1 MPTAEKLDLYKL
13 HQAEYIAPRKPA
25 LVVTKPAVYLA
36 AAGQGA
42 PASAE
47 FQDKVGAIYSVA
59 FTVKMAK
66 KFAGQDYKVCHL
78 EGLWSMG
85 QSSANMSAQPPET
98 WNWKLLIRVPEFI
111 RSADVKAAIE
121 ALAKRGKG
129 LGPAE
134 VRLEKINEGTCVQM
148 LHVGPYATEEGTI
161 AQMLDFAAQQG
172 LVIHG
177 LHHEIFLSDPRRV
190 PPERLRTILRYPV
203 RRKP

>member
-1 MPTAEKLDLYKL
+1 VKGGAPDYREKLDLYKL

-85 QSSANMSAQPPET
+85 QSSANMSRSRRRPELET
-98 WNWKLLIRVPEFI
+98 PDS
-111 RSADVKAAIE
+111 RSGV
-121 ALAKRGKG
+121 
-129 LGPAE
+129 
-134 VRLEKINEGTCVQM
+134 
-148 LHVGPYATEEGTI
+148 HSVGG
-161 AQMLDFAAQQG
+161 
-172 LVIHG
+172 
-177 LHHEIFLSDPRRV
+177 R
-190 PPERLRTILRYPV
+190 
-203 RRKP
+203 